1 MYVAGNITSSGNI
14 TAYQT
19 LSDDRLKKKI
29 ANISESLKKIDK
41 LNGFYYKVNE
51 LGHSYGIIST
61 ETEVGLSAQE
71 VQKVLPELVDIAPFD
86 KTKDKDGKTV
96 SKSGENYLS
105 ISYERLA
112 PLFVE
117 AIKELNEKN
126 KILMNENIELKQ
138 KCESLEQDI
147 TLIKQTLNLQ

>member
-1 MYVAGNITSSGNI
+1 
-14 TAYQT
+14 
-19 LSDDRLKKKI
+19 
-29 ANISESLKKIDK
+29 
-41 LNGFYYKVNE
+41 LNGFYYKPNE
-51 LGHSYGIIST
+51 LAHSFGITNNKQEI
-61 ETEVGLSAQE
+61 GLSAQE

-117 AIKELNEKN
+117 AIKGLNEKN
-126 KILMNENIELKQ
+126 KLLINNVIELNEKYN
-138 KCESLEQDI
+138 KLSEDI